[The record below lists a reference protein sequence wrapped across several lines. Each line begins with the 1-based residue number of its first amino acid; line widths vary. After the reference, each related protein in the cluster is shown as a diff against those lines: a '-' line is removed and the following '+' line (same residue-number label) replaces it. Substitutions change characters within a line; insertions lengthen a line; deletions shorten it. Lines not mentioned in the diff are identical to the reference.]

1 MRRSPDERKDGAPML
16 SHVPDLIG
24 ANPGAQTAYMPGQPL
39 EIYVAGRLR
48 TRIRSAAEP
57 NARGPVGQSSGRA

>member
-1 MRRSPDERKDGAPML
+1 ML